1 MRRAQCRMASNLL
14 RKYCASRGNVRW
26 LPLSADREVMPA
38 AQEKRHEH
46 GPLVQQGI
54 VRAAEVA
61 ARISNTDDMLLP
73 TSKWRGMKYTV
84 WSFGCIS
91 IRSSSHRHYCG
102 GVFLRSFVDVQMA
115 RA

>member
-1 MRRAQCRMASNLL
+1 MRRAQCRMASSLL

-54 VRAAEVA
+54 KHRRHAAADE
-61 ARISNTDDMLLP
+61 
-73 TSKWRGMKYTV
+73 
-84 WSFGCIS
+84 
-91 IRSSSHRHYCG
+91 
-102 GVFLRSFVDVQMA
+102 QMA
-115 RA
+115 GDEVHSMVLRLHFDKKLVASSLLWWCLSALIR